1 VEVKVMKKIQIGIS
15 DFKELIQGNYY
26 FVDKSMFIK
35 EFIDD
40 GSKVML
46 IPRPRRFGK
55 TLNMSMLKYF
65 FSNIKNETNL
75 FKGLEI
81 EKEKE
86 IMTLQGQFPVLFFSF
101 KEAKA
106 KTYEEFIYK
115 VKEIL
120 AYEYEKHSYLLEST
134 KLSNYEKEEYK
145 RFMERKAEDIEY
157 ETSIK
162 RLMNYLNK
170 HFDKEVIVLIDEYDI
185 PIQDGYLHDYY
196 EKVVGFMRN
205 LLSAALK
212 DNINL
217 YKGILT
223 GILRVSKESIFSGLN
238 NIIVYN
244 LTMREYSSYFG
255 FTENEVVNL
264 LNYFNVRTLEEL
276 KKWYNGYRFGELNIY
291 NPWSIL
297 NAVKF
302 SNDILKPYWAN
313 TSSNDLIKDILANG
327 SSIVKVEL
335 ESLINGEKLIKVI
348 NDNIVM
354 NEITQNA
361 ENLWSFLLFSGYLR
375 AENTEARQDRVYCT
389 LDIPNREVKYIYEEI
404 ISKWFRDKVNND
416 EFSQMLKAL
425 TLGDMETFE
434 MIFEEIIDKTFSY
447 FDVSGE
453 SEKFY
458 HGFVLGM
465 LVALKDTH
473 EVKSNKESGYGRYD
487 VMIIP
492 KDKKQLGIIIEFKK
506 VNKKRETLESAVDK
520 ALKQIEDKN
529 YESELLNMG
538 IKNILKIAM
547 AFEGKKVSIKERSS

>member
-1 VEVKVMKKIQIGIS
+1 MKKIQIGIS

-65 FSNIKNETNL
+65 FCNIKNETNL

-145 RFMERKAEDIEY
+145 RFMERKAEAIEY

-276 KKWYNGYRFGELNIY
+276 KKWYNGYRFGKLNIY

-335 ESLINGEKLIKVI
+335 ESLINGEKLVKVI

-375 AENTEARQDRVYCT
+375 AENTEAREDRVYCT

-416 EFSQMLKAL
+416 EFSQMLKSL
-425 TLGDMETFE
+425 TFGDMETFE

-506 VNKKRETLESAVDK
+506 VNKKRETLESAADK

-547 AFEGKKVSIKERSS
+547 AFEGKKVMIKERSS